1 MGMSTVA
8 KGGSNS
14 ELPGGGGGTYPALFA
29 GPARRLLCGFPF
41 RPQLLKNAL
50 QRAVEKGQLEQIT
63 GKGASGTFQVG
74 KGGFPGNWGWARP
87 STDVGGGG
95 VSLFP
100 SHLLSPESLI
110 PPPYVHQLKKSG
122 EKPLLGG
129 SLMEDAIL
137 SAIAAMNEPKT
148 CSTTALKKYVLEKHP
163 GTNSSLQGR
172 TSGSATGERHS
183 ATAAPQVA
191 GASRAP
197 TPGEPSTTLRPY
209 PKRQSVCPPAF

>member
-1 MGMSTVA
+1 MAS
-8 KGGSNS
+8 
-14 ELPGGGGGTYPALFA
+14 
-29 GPARRLLCGFPF
+29 LL

-74 KGGFPGNWGWARP
+74 EGRAVLPPRSGNRRPWGVAGPGR
-87 STDVGGGG
+87 
-95 VSLFP
+95 
-100 SHLLSPESLI
+100 HRQ
-110 PPPYVHQLKKSG
+110 PPPAPSSGVPTPYSSLTQLKKSG

-129 SLMEDAIL
+129 SPMEDAIL

-172 TSGSATGERHS
+172 AGTGCQFPWGGTPR
-183 ATAAPQVA
+183 VA
-191 GASRAP
+191 
-197 TPGEPSTTLRPY
+197 
-209 PKRQSVCPPAF
+209 F